1 MTTNTKKYILALDL
15 GTTGNRAILF
25 NSQGASVG
33 QAYKELPQYY
43 PHPGWLEH
51 DAEEIWEDTYTMIE
65 RVFRDTGI
73 SASNVEAIGL
83 TVQRETCLLW
93 DKTTGKPLHKAIVWQ
108 DRRTASLCR
117 ELAAKGEAEKVKMRT
132 GLILDAY
139 FSATKLSWLLDWAKQ
154 EKGNLD
160 SQNVLAGTIDT
171 WILWKL
177 TGGKVHAT
185 DHSNAS
191 RTMLMNIESLELG
204 PGIIRPVSNS

>member
-1 MTTNTKKYILALDL
+1 
-15 GTTGNRAILF
+15 
-25 NSQGASVG
+25 
-33 QAYKELPQYY
+33 
-43 PHPGWLEH
+43 
-51 DAEEIWEDTYTMIE
+51 MIE

-154 EKGNLD
+154 EKG
-160 SQNVLAGTIDT
+160 
-171 WILWKL
+171 ILIPK
-177 TGGKVHAT
+177 
-185 DHSNAS
+185 
-191 RTMLMNIESLELG
+191 MC
-204 PGIIRPVSNS
+204 